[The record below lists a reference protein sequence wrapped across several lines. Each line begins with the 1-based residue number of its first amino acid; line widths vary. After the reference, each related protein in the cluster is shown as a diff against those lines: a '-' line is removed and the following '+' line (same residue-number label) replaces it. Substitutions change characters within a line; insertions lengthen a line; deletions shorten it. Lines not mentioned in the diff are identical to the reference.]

1 MKQNMSSLDRII
13 RLAVAVV
20 IAILYF
26 TGTLTGWVAIV
37 LGIVA
42 VILALT
48 SILGFCPLYGLLGVS
63 TKKS

>member
-48 SILGFCPLYGLLGVS
+48 SILGFCPLYGLLGIS

>member
-20 IAILYF
+20 IGILYF

-48 SILGFCPLYGLLGVS
+48 SILGFCPLYGLLGIS